1 MHVNDIWIAG
11 GPQCGAVEMQWN
23 TEMCKSRIDIT
34 YSLGCLGLENDFFFK
49 FDLYTPQQFLNH

>member
-1 MHVNDIWIAG
+1 
-11 GPQCGAVEMQWN
+11 MQWN